1 MKFLRSIIPLMVVI
15 LALGACSGGARVI
28 PVRKMEKIYREMFL
42 ADQWLAENPDKRVA
56 ADTSWFY
63 EPIFEKYG
71 FTSDDYRKSVDHYLN
86 DPKRYAEMLSRVVKS
101 LNTEAGALNRKLALQ
116 DKSRSYADSVAKARR
131 RPVELHSPLDVL
143 EGGTLCWINFKLD
156 SNGVYYL
163 APAAGDTTFVGP
175 EIVVEEEPAK
185 DSTADGGSLATVL
198 PAAGPKYGLPA
209 DGPAF
214 ALDSVAVRP
223 LEKVRKPD
231 AGDKFFM
238 E

>member
-1 MKFLRSIIPLMVVI
+1 MKYPRTVLSLMVVI

-42 ADQWLAENPDKRVA
+42 ADQWLAENPDKRTA
-56 ADTSWFY
+56 ADTSLFY

-86 DPKRYAEMLSRVVKS
+86 DPKRYAEMLSRVVNG
-101 LNTEAGALNRKLALQ
+101 LNTEAGTINRKLALQ

-131 RPVELHSPLDVL
+131 RPVEIHSPLDVL
-143 EGGTLCWINFKLD
+143 EGGTLCWINFRRD

-175 EIVVEEEPAK
+175 EIVVEEEPVKA
-185 DSTADGGSLATVL
+185 STPDGGGLGPAL
-198 PAAGPKYGLPA
+198 PAAGLKDGLSA
-209 DGPAF
+209 VEPAF